1 MKKPTL
7 GKADSGAQIT
17 IHLDKLIES
26 RALIQANSGAGKSW
40 AIRRLCEQTHGQV
53 QQIILDVEGEFH
65 TLREKFDY
73 VLAGGEDGDCPAE
86 PRSAHL
92 LARRLLEHRVN
103 AIIDI
108 NALKVPQRQD
118 FMRRF
123 LGALDTAPRRM
134 WHPCMIIV
142 DEAHK
147 FAPQSGKA
155 ESTNAVMDLMAN
167 GRKRGHCGILAVQRI
182 SKLHKDVAAEANNKL
197 IGRAALDVDMKR
209 SADELGFYG
218 REQQHQLRHLK
229 PGHFYAFG
237 PALCDQVTQ
246 MIVGPVST
254 THPKPGQDIPA
265 PKAPGKK
272 VMAMLAKLKDLPEAA
287 QREAQ
292 DVAALQ
298 KELREANRQ
307 LKARPVQADEAA
319 LAKAVDQ
326 AVRQADREHQRQASE
341 QAKAVKDLQARIQK
355 IGSICQVEVKRAA
368 PVAPKPWPSPA
379 APLSRVARAAPAP
392 DQFEPLVDDGFK
404 LGTPHRKIL
413 RALALNP
420 DGLEPRVCAMRC
432 CYVVTGGA
440 FRNPVSALRTAG
452 LIYPGHG
459 LLRITEAGLELL
471 GPVDPLPTGDDL
483 RAWWKSSGIIG
494 GPHGRM
500 LDTLAE
506 YGPMAKNDLAEH
518 LEYEVTGGA
527 FRNPLS
533 KLRTLG
539 LVSGQAVLEI
549 NADLVG

>member
-1 MKKPTL
+1 MTKPTL
-7 GKADSGAQIT
+7 GKADNGAQI
-17 IHLDKLIES
+17 IIQLDKLIES

-40 AIRRLCEQTHGQV
+40 AIRRLVEQTSGQV

-86 PRSAHL
+86 PRSAQM
-92 LARRLLEHRVN
+92 LARRLLENHTS

-123 LGALDTAPRRM
+123 LGALDTAPRRL
-134 WHPCMIIV
+134 WHPCMIVV

-218 REQQHQLRHLK
+218 RDQQHKLRHLK

-237 PALCDQVTQ
+237 PALCDQVTR
-246 MIVGPVST
+246 MIVGPVAT
-254 THPKPGQDIPA
+254 THPKPGQDIPR
-265 PKAPGKK
+265 PKAPSKK
-272 VMAMLAKLKDLPEAA
+272 VMDMLAKLKDLPEAA
-287 QREAQ
+287 AQEAQ
-292 DVAALQ
+292 DITGLQ
-298 KELREANRQ
+298 KELREANRK
-307 LKARPVQADEAA
+307 LTARPVQVDEAA
-319 LAKAVDQ
+319 TVKRIEQ
-326 AVRQADREHQRQASE
+326 AVRQAEREHQSQAAD

-355 IGSICQVEVKRAA
+355 IGAICQVEVKHEAPRAPA
-368 PVAPKPWPSPA
+368 PRPKPA
-379 APLSRVARAAPAP
+379 APPVPRARKPAP
-392 DQFEPLVDDGFK
+392 DQFEPMVDDGFK
-404 LGTPHRKIL
+404 MGTPHRKIL
-413 RALALNP
+413 TALAQNA
-420 DGLEPRVCAMRC
+420 DGLEPKVCALHC
-432 CYVVTGGA
+432 CYVPTGGA

-452 LIYPGHG
+452 LIYPGHS
-459 LLRITEAGLELL
+459 LLQITEAGLQAL
-471 GPVDPLPTGDDL
+471 GPVDPLPTGDAL
-483 RAWWKSSGIIG
+483 RSWWKRSDVLG

-500 LDTLAE
+500 LDALAE
-506 YGPMAKNDLAEH
+506 MGPMAKNDLAEH
-518 LEYEVTGGA
+518 LEYELTGGA

-539 LVSGQAVLEI
+539 LVSGHDVLEI
-549 NADLVG
+549 NADLVD